1 MARCRKQ
8 LPMLPLCLLPPYRR
22 LIKLLQGTLACN
34 AMQFMSDVLQIERE
48 GEERKWEAEREILDY
63 DAIFDVEFLMNTKT
77 QRPEFVLCFCFC

>member
-1 MARCRKQ
+1 
-8 LPMLPLCLLPPYRR
+8 MLPLCLCLLPPYRR